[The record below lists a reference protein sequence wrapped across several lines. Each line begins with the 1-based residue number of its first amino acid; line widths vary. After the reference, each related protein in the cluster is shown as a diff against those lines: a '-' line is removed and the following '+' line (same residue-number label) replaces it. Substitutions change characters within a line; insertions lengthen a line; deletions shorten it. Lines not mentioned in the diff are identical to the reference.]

1 MSDWIF
7 TGKDYKSGTEE
18 YSANHIYRRRM
29 QDGFWGLGEKTRN
42 RTSVQKGDRVVFYL
56 ASPLCSYVGT
66 AVLASDC
73 AQPSD
78 EEQRKLRHNGAFH
91 AVYGVWLESIDEF
104 REPRS
109 MRDLAY
115 DLDFVKNK
123 TIKWGNYLQGGIRSV
138 GGRDFDFISS
148 SRASV

>member
-1 MSDWIF
+1 MGAGRED
-7 TGKDYKSGTEE
+7 EE
-18 YSANHIYRRRM
+18 PN
-29 QDGFWGLGEKTRN
+29 ECP
-42 RTSVQKGDRVVFYL
+42 KGDRVVFYL

-73 AQPSD
+73 VQPSD

-104 REPRS
+104 REPWS
-109 MRDLAY
+109 MSDLAY
-115 DLDFVKNK
+115 DLDFVENK

-148 SRASV
+148 SRASVS